1 MISLIASLI
10 LATHTG
16 DSQVDYVLDCMAVE
30 IPYQRNKY
38 AAGPGYAVLEA
49 ALHCQCMYD
58 TEMYVGQISGGPLPV
73 WTMDSINHMC
83 RRKVKALLTSKK
95 EKPCPNE

>member
-49 ALHCQCMYD
+49 ALQCQCMYD
-58 TEMYVGQISGGPLPV
+58 TTQWVGQMSGGPLPV
-73 WTMDSINHMC
+73 YMMDTINHHC
-83 RRKVKALLTSKK
+83 RKKVKELL
-95 EKPCPNE
+95 KPKPAPKCS